1 MFYLYSLPLIFLVDE
16 HVGERHERKER
27 FDQEPLKSGKL
38 PAVKLAIS
46 TFLQIFTCKR
56 LLKDRKTDMILF
68 SNIMIKRNFKVSFP
82 GSLRRK
88 SDVLLKVVIPRF
100 FYSLSLW
107 ISLLQHV
114 EVTVILFFLPSLD
127 RFVLDKMRGK
137 GLAERKLKSG
147 SEAGKFE
154 IYK

>member
-1 MFYLYSLPLIFLVDE
+1 MFLLILLFSLPLIFLVDE

-46 TFLQIFTCKR
+46 TFLQIFTRKR

-68 SNIMIKRNFKVSFP
+68 SNIMIKRNFQVSFLW
-82 GSLRRK
+82 SLRRK

-107 ISLLQHV
+107 MSLLQHA
-114 EVTVILFFLPSLD
+114 EITVVLFFFL
-127 RFVLDKMRGK
+127 
-137 GLAERKLKSG
+137 KLG
-147 SEAGKFE
+147 QVRTW
-154 IYK
+154 